1 VKASCGE
8 SLDERDLLE
17 ALPALL
23 VLPAVAA
30 AALDLAVRVCV
41 LPLKID
47 SSSFVSP
54 SGLDGLKMS
63 LGILGGRPLL
73 ASR

>member
-1 VKASCGE
+1 M
-8 SLDERDLLE
+8 
-17 ALPALL
+17 LPALA
-23 VLPAVAA
+23 VPAV
-30 AALDLAVRVCV
+30 DEDFAVRVCV

-54 SGLDGLKMS
+54 PGLDGLKMS

-73 ASR
+73 AFR